1 MWYLFRWI
9 TYQEQKDPFYDVLTR
24 IIKDIASWIQLVN
37 AITEG
42 EKAEVPSREQVFKIL
57 ESDLWKLNLETA
69 LREMTPKQNWLGVC

>member
-42 EKAEVPSREQVFKIL
+42 EKAEVLSREQVFKIL
-57 ESDLWKLNLETA
+57 ESDLWKLNLETT

>member
-42 EKAEVPSREQVFKIL
+42 EKTEVPSREQVFKIL